1 MPSVTTAAR
10 PHALALLLD
19 RYVSATVSDA
29 AFAAV
34 CEFPEEANA
43 TPAERLAFARFY
55 LDVLASGEPETPLP
69 QPHEIADV
77 LQIARA

>member
-1 MPSVTTAAR
+1 MTTATTAAR
-10 PHALALLLD
+10 PHAFALLLD
-19 RYVSATVSDA
+19 RYVSETLPDA

-34 CEFPEEANA
+34 CDLTDATDA

-55 LDVLASGEPETPLP
+55 LDVLNSGETDIALP
-69 QPHEIADV
+69 RAEEIADV

>member
-1 MPSVTTAAR
+1 MTTATTPTR
-10 PHALALLLD
+10 PSALTVLLD
-19 RYVSATVSDA
+19 RYVAGTLADA

-34 CEFPEEANA
+34 CDLPEEADA

-55 LDVLASGEPETPLP
+55 LDVLASGEADVPLP
-69 QPHEIADV
+69 RPEEIADV

>member
-1 MPSVTTAAR
+1 MPSATTAAR
-10 PHALALLLD
+10 PHAFSQLLG
-19 RYVSATVSDA
+19 RYVAATVSDA

-34 CEFPEEANA
+34 CDFPEEADA

-55 LDVLASGEPETPLP
+55 LDVLASGEPEMALP
-69 QPHEIADV
+69 QPREIADV

>member
-1 MPSVTTAAR
+1 MGLGFR
-10 PHALALLLD
+10 PD
-19 RYVSATVSDA
+19 GGSATRTASHGVAAPDA
-29 AFAAV
+29 V
-34 CEFPEEANA
+34 NLSGL
-43 TPAERLAFARFY
+43 TDDAERLAFARFY

>member
-1 MPSVTTAAR
+1 MTSATLAAR
-10 PHALALLLD
+10 PHAFALLLD
-19 RYVSATVSDA
+19 RYVASTLSDA

-34 CEFPEEANA
+34 CDFPEEANA

-55 LDVLASGEPETPLP
+55 LDVLAAGEPETPMP
-69 QPHEIADV
+69 RPDEIADV